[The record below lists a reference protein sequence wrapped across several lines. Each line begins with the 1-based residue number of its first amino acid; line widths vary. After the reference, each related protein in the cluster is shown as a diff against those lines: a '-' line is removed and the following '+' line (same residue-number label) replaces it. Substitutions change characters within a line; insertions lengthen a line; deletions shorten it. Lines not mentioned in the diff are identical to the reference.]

1 MQGTKNPRSSV
12 RLVLV
17 DDNPEV
23 LEMVGHL
30 LESNFDVQG
39 KFASGAAALKEIPR
53 LEPDIAIIDVSL
65 GDMSGFDVVRKLH
78 GAGCRSKFIFMSV
91 HEGQELVRAA
101 RSLRGGSGYVYK
113 SRIAP
118 DLMEAIAVVARDG
131 VFSPVTRSSEE

>member
-78 GAGCRSKFIFMSV
+78 CAGCRSKFIFMSV
-91 HEGQELVRAA
+91 HEGQELVRGAFAA
-101 RSLRGGSGYVYK
+101 GGSGYVYK